1 MFIFFWGGFG
11 SKTTLPKTNMAP
23 KNRLLEKEIRI
34 GHHVFF
40 SRVHVGVRWCFRN
53 FLFFFIPESKVE
65 SRCGAAGA
73 AFGGIVHFEKL
84 VGRWGR
90 AGFGK
95 NCRKITEFFGFKG
108 ECME

>member
-1 MFIFFWGGFG
+1 ME
-11 SKTTLPKTNMAP
+11 T
-23 KNRLLEKEIRI
+23 
-34 GHHVFF
+34 
-40 SRVHVGVRWCFRN
+40 
-53 FLFFFIPESKVE
+53 LFFFQGSMLVFGGVSGIFCFFLILEFKVE

-84 VGRWGR
+84 VGRRGR
-90 AGFGK
+90 AGVFGK